1 MGSIDLSSV
10 RSCWGNSNF
19 DYVHS
24 DSVGNSGGILCI
36 WDPNSFRRSSFTR
49 SDYFVIVRGVW
60 LKSGIDL
67 MIVVVYAPQEAKEK
81 RMLWD
86 YLAHVSNQWVGKLVM
101 MGDFNEVRYKSDR
114 YGSNFNAHDAEIF
127 NSFIYNAGLDEV
139 PLGGSAY
146 TWCLKSAS
154 KMSKLDRFF
163 VSENLLSMC
172 PNITAITLERF
183 ISDHRPILL
192 REVRYDY
199 GPIPFR
205 FYRYWLEVDG
215 FDKLVRDSWNVAPV
229 NKKNAIRNFMGKL
242 KFLKDRIRSWLSI
255 HRSNSRGEIY
265 FLKEELRSC
274 DEVIDKGDCS
284 NEVVHKRTEILNKIH
299 QVNNIQA
306 SEIAQKAKIKWAIEG
321 DENVKFFHGMLNK
334 KRNQSNIRGIMVNGT
349 WVDDPVQVKREFFE
363 HFRGRFDKPS
373 VNRACID
380 TPFPVSLS
388 IDQKEDMERRISK
401 EEVKRAVWD
410 CGVDKSPGPDGFSF
424 SFYRHFWPVIEKD
437 VFEAVDYFFMYGEI
451 PNGCNSNFIAL
462 IPKILDANMVKDF
475 RPISLIG
482 SLYKIIAKILANRL
496 VGVLGDLVNEVQSA
510 FVADRQILDGPF
522 ILDEVLQWCRRKKKH
537 ALIFKVDFEKA
548 FDSVRWDFVDDVLN
562 KFGFGERWRTW
573 IQSCL
578 RSSRGSILV
587 NGSPTEEFQFFRG
600 LKQGDPLSPFLF
612 ILIMESLHISFQRVV
627 DAGLFTGIKINSMVN
642 LSHLFYADDAI
653 FLGQWSELNIDSLV
667 RVLDCFFRASG
678 LRINMCKSKIMGVNV
693 EDGMVKNAASKL
705 GCLVLKTPFTY
716 LGTKVGGNMS
726 RKQAWKEVVDKV
738 LSRLSRWKMKLLSIG
753 GRLTLLKSVLGSM
766 PIFHM
771 SIFKVPSSILKS
783 LESIRSRFFNGQ
795 DPKSNKA
802 SWVKWNKVL
811 TPKDKRGL
819 GVSSLFALNRGLM
832 LKWVWRFYS
841 QKCSLWTK
849 VIKAIYGEDGN
860 LNKDVSGGVRTCW
873 TSIVHEVRV
882 LQGRGIN
889 VADYIRLK
897 LGNGENTRFWV
908 DNWYEG
914 GVIKELF
921 PRMFALELN
930 KNATVSSKLN
940 ASSLDNSFRRKAR
953 SGIEEM
959 QLNSLAEISRMTT
972 LVPCE
977 DRYVW
982 TLESDGVF
990 SVASIRKEIDGNRF
1004 QDVSL
1009 PTRWVK
1015 SVPIKVNI
1023 IAWKVKSNA
1032 LPTRFNISRRGMD
1045 IDSIV
1050 CPICNAGVEST
1061 NHIFFQCVVVRQ
1073 IIRKI
1078 SSRWNIDYSD
1088 VNFYEEWK
1096 VWLVSIRIQSKLKG
1110 VLEGVYYGLWWYMWN
1125 FRNKLLFDKKI
1136 PEKALIFDN
1145 LVSSSFYWCKFRCKA
1160 SFKWDDWLKNPY
1172 IVLV

>member
-1 MGSIDLSSV
+1 MKDLSGTIPGTIHHKV
-10 RSCWGNSNF
+10 IGEGGYGN
-19 DYVHS
+19 DIT
-24 DSVGNSGGILCI
+24 VG
-36 WDPNSFRRSSFTR
+36 
-49 SDYFVIVRGVW
+49 
-60 LKSGIDL
+60 
-67 MIVVVYAPQEAKEK
+67 A
-81 RMLWD
+81 
-86 YLAHVSNQWVGKLVM
+86 
-101 MGDFNEVRYKSDR
+101 
-114 YGSNFNAHDAEIF
+114 
-127 NSFIYNAGLDEV
+127 
-139 PLGGSAY
+139 
-146 TWCLKSAS
+146 
-154 KMSKLDRFF
+154 
-163 VSENLLSMC
+163 
-172 PNITAITLERF
+172 
-183 ISDHRPILL
+183 
-192 REVRYDY
+192 
-199 GPIPFR
+199 
-205 FYRYWLEVDG
+205 
-215 FDKLVRDSWNVAPV
+215 
-229 NKKNAIRNFMGKL
+229 
-242 KFLKDRIRSWLSI
+242 
-255 HRSNSRGEIY
+255 
-265 FLKEELRSC
+265 
-274 DEVIDKGDCS
+274 
-284 NEVVHKRTEILNKIH
+284 
-299 QVNNIQA
+299 
-306 SEIAQKAKIKWAIEG
+306 
-321 DENVKFFHGMLNK
+321 
-334 KRNQSNIRGIMVNGT
+334 
-349 WVDDPVQVKREFFE
+349 
-363 HFRGRFDKPS
+363 
-373 VNRACID
+373 
-380 TPFPVSLS
+380 
-388 IDQKEDMERRISK
+388 
-401 EEVKRAVWD
+401 
-410 CGVDKSPGPDGFSF
+410 
-424 SFYRHFWPVIEKD
+424 
-437 VFEAVDYFFMYGEI
+437 
-451 PNGCNSNFIAL
+451 AL
-462 IPKILDANMVKDF
+462 
-475 RPISLIG
+475 
-482 SLYKIIAKILANRL
+482 ILAN
-496 VGVLGDLVNEVQSA
+496 V
-510 FVADRQILDGPF
+510 
-522 ILDEVLQWCRRKKKH
+522 
-537 ALIFKVDFEKA
+537 
-548 FDSVRWDFVDDVLN
+548 SVF
-562 KFGFGERWRTW
+562 
-573 IQSCL
+573 
-578 RSSRGSILV
+578 
-587 NGSPTEEFQFFRG
+587 SP
-600 LKQGDPLSPFLF
+600 KP
-612 ILIMESLHISFQRVV
+612 
-627 DAGLFTGIKINSMVN
+627 SM
-642 LSHLFYADDAI
+642 HY
-653 FLGQWSELNIDSLV
+653 LNITKRNVVKVFRKNTVPGSRSASDSLV
-667 RVLDCFFRASG
+667 RVLDYFFRASG

-693 EDGMVKNAASKL
+693 EDGMVKNATSKL

-716 LGTKVGGNMS
+716 LGTKVEGNMS
-726 RKQAWKEVVDKV
+726 RKQAWIEVVDKV

-811 TPKDKRGL
+811 TPKDKGGL

-1050 CPICNAGVEST
+1050 CPICNADGSRLSKPIDSATPALNDGSDQQQSHHEGCNLSISETFTSETEVHKEEADTMTLDLDSEFEAMPEDRMFKEDGEANSPKGSPPKSPSIPESST
-1061 NHIFFQCVVVRQ
+1061 SPLASSSPAPISVPKLPNALATERAWASEPHRQ
-1073 IIRKI
+1073 HTTADIPPEDITHSAHLRTL
-1078 SSRWNIDYSD
+1078 SSSAIAHLITQTLN
-1088 VNFYEEWK
+1088 E
-1096 VWLVSIRIQSKLKG
+1096 
-1110 VLEGVYYGLWWYMWN
+1110 
-1125 FRNKLLFDKKI
+1125 KI
-1136 PEKALIFDN
+1136 PQQIAESLDGKLPQLITQSLKPYKLNEVLKAIRRDLKVLYSNIEQSFIAKRKALKCALRSRVDEKWTETPTRREGTNTLLLKLIT
-1145 LVSSSFYWCKFRCKA
+1145 SFEKIIK
-1160 SFKWDDWLKNPY
+1160 K
-1172 IVLV
+1172 

>member
-811 TPKDKRGL
+811 TPKDKGGL

-889 VADYIRLK
+889 VADYIQLK

-908 DNWYEG
+908 DN
-914 GVIKELF
+914 
-921 PRMFALELN
+921 
-930 KNATVSSKLN
+930 
-940 ASSLDNSFRRKAR
+940 
-953 SGIEEM
+953 
-959 QLNSLAEISRMTT
+959 
-972 LVPCE
+972 
-977 DRYVW
+977 
-982 TLESDGVF
+982 
-990 SVASIRKEIDGNRF
+990 
-1004 QDVSL
+1004 
-1009 PTRWVK
+1009 
-1015 SVPIKVNI
+1015 
-1023 IAWKVKSNA
+1023 
-1032 LPTRFNISRRGMD
+1032 
-1045 IDSIV
+1045 
-1050 CPICNAGVEST
+1050 
-1061 NHIFFQCVVVRQ
+1061 
-1073 IIRKI
+1073 
-1078 SSRWNIDYSD
+1078 
-1088 VNFYEEWK
+1088 
-1096 VWLVSIRIQSKLKG
+1096 
-1110 VLEGVYYGLWWYMWN
+1110 
-1125 FRNKLLFDKKI
+1125 
-1136 PEKALIFDN
+1136 
-1145 LVSSSFYWCKFRCKA
+1145 
-1160 SFKWDDWLKNPY
+1160 
-1172 IVLV
+1172 

>member
-811 TPKDKRGL
+811 TPKDKGGL

-1073 IIRKI
+1073 IMRKI
-1078 SSRWNIDYSD
+1078 SSWWNIDYSD
-1088 VNFYEEWK
+1088 VNSYEEWQ
-1096 VWLVSIRIQSKLKG
+1096 VWLVSIRI
-1110 VLEGVYYGLWWYMWN
+1110 
-1125 FRNKLLFDKKI
+1125 
-1136 PEKALIFDN
+1136 
-1145 LVSSSFYWCKFRCKA
+1145 
-1160 SFKWDDWLKNPY
+1160 
-1172 IVLV
+1172 

>member
-811 TPKDKRGL
+811 TPKDKGGL

-873 TSIVHEVRV
+873 TLIVHEVRV

-977 DRYVW
+977 DSYVW
-982 TLESDGVF
+982 TLESDGICGTF
-990 SVASIRKEIDGNRF
+990 ATSFCLIRR
-1004 QDVSL
+1004 SL
-1009 PTRWVK
+1009 K
-1015 SVPIKVNI
+1015 
-1023 IAWKVKSNA
+1023 
-1032 LPTRFNISRRGMD
+1032 RR
-1045 IDSIV
+1045 
-1050 CPICNAGVEST
+1050 
-1061 NHIFFQCVVVRQ
+1061 
-1073 IIRKI
+1073 
-1078 SSRWNIDYSD
+1078 
-1088 VNFYEEWK
+1088 
-1096 VWLVSIRIQSKLKG
+1096 
-1110 VLEGVYYGLWWYMWN
+1110 
-1125 FRNKLLFDKKI
+1125 
-1136 PEKALIFDN
+1136 
-1145 LVSSSFYWCKFRCKA
+1145 
-1160 SFKWDDWLKNPY
+1160 
-1172 IVLV
+1172 

>member
-811 TPKDKRGL
+811 TPKDKGGL

-1045 IDSIV
+1045 IDLIV

-1061 NHIFFQCVVVRQ
+1061 NHIFFQYVIVRQ
-1073 IIRKI
+1073 IMRKI
-1078 SSRWNIDYSD
+1078 SFWWNIDYSD
-1088 VNFYEEWK
+1088 VNSYEE
-1096 VWLVSIRIQSKLKG
+1096 
-1110 VLEGVYYGLWWYMWN
+1110 
-1125 FRNKLLFDKKI
+1125 
-1136 PEKALIFDN
+1136 
-1145 LVSSSFYWCKFRCKA
+1145 
-1160 SFKWDDWLKNPY
+1160 
-1172 IVLV
+1172 

>member
-1 MGSIDLSSV
+1 MPIDKESPPSLSLKMMV
-10 RSCWGNSNF
+10 LNAKRS
-19 DYVHS
+19 HS
-24 DSVGNSGGILCI
+24 DVDGQVKEMVSLVNLKK
-36 WDPNSFRRSSFTR
+36 R
-49 SDYFVIVRGVW
+49 FVMRF
-60 LKSGIDL
+60 D
-67 MIVVVYAPQEAKEK
+67 VVKIS
-81 RMLWD
+81 
-86 YLAHVSNQWVGKLVM
+86 YLG
-101 MGDFNEVRYKSDR
+101 E
-114 YGSNFNAHDAEIF
+114 
-127 NSFIYNAGLDEV
+127 
-139 PLGGSAY
+139 LG
-146 TWCLKSAS
+146 
-154 KMSKLDRFF
+154 
-163 VSENLLSMC
+163 
-172 PNITAITLERF
+172 
-183 ISDHRPILL
+183 
-192 REVRYDY
+192 YDY

-284 NEVVHKRTEILNKIH
+284 NEVIHKRTEILNKIH

-705 GCLVLKTPFTY
+705 GVSLSLRLHQSLYFGYECWGKLCH
-716 LGTKVGGNMS
+716 G
-726 RKQAWKEVVDKV
+726 KQAWKKWWTRLHPIEV
-738 LSRLSRWKMKLLSIG
+738 G
-753 GRLTLLKSVLGSM
+753 
-766 PIFHM
+766 
-771 SIFKVPSSILKS
+771 
-783 LESIRSRFFNGQ
+783 
-795 DPKSNKA
+795 
-802 SWVKWNKVL
+802 
-811 TPKDKRGL
+811 GL
-819 GVSSLFALNRGLM
+819 G
-832 LKWVWRFYS
+832 
-841 QKCSLWTK
+841 
-849 VIKAIYGEDGN
+849 D
-860 LNKDVSGGVRTCW
+860 
-873 TSIVHEVRV
+873 
-882 LQGRGIN
+882 
-889 VADYIRLK
+889 
-897 LGNGENTRFWV
+897 TRFWV

-930 KNATVSSKLN
+930 KNATVSLKLN
-940 ASSLDNSFRRKAR
+940 VSSLDNSFRRKAR

-1015 SVPIKVNI
+1015 SVPIKMNI

-1061 NHIFFQCVVVRQ
+1061 NHFF
-1073 IIRKI
+1073 
-1078 SSRWNIDYSD
+1078 SN
-1088 VNFYEEWK
+1088 
-1096 VWLVSIRIQSKLKG
+1096 
-1110 VLEGVYYGLWWYMWN
+1110 
-1125 FRNKLLFDKKI
+1125 
-1136 PEKALIFDN
+1136 AL
-1145 LVSSSFYWCKFRCKA
+1145 
-1160 SFKWDDWLKNPY
+1160 
-1172 IVLV
+1172 

>member
-475 RPISLIG
+475 RPISLIE

-548 FDSVRWDFVDDVLN
+548 FDLVRWDFVDDVLN
-562 KFGFGERWRTW
+562 K
-573 IQSCL
+573 
-578 RSSRGSILV
+578 SRGSILV
-587 NGSPTEEFQFFRG
+587 NGSPTEEFQIFRG
-600 LKQGDPLSPFLF
+600 LKQSDHLSPFLF

-811 TPKDKRGL
+811 TPKDKGGL

-959 QLNSLAEISRMTT
+959 QLNSLAEISQMTT

-977 DRYVW
+977 DSYVW
-982 TLESDGVF
+982 TLESDGICGTF
-990 SVASIRKEIDGNRF
+990 ATSFCLIRR
-1004 QDVSL
+1004 SL
-1009 PTRWVK
+1009 K
-1015 SVPIKVNI
+1015 
-1023 IAWKVKSNA
+1023 
-1032 LPTRFNISRRGMD
+1032 RR
-1045 IDSIV
+1045 
-1050 CPICNAGVEST
+1050 
-1061 NHIFFQCVVVRQ
+1061 
-1073 IIRKI
+1073 
-1078 SSRWNIDYSD
+1078 
-1088 VNFYEEWK
+1088 
-1096 VWLVSIRIQSKLKG
+1096 
-1110 VLEGVYYGLWWYMWN
+1110 
-1125 FRNKLLFDKKI
+1125 
-1136 PEKALIFDN
+1136 
-1145 LVSSSFYWCKFRCKA
+1145 
-1160 SFKWDDWLKNPY
+1160 
-1172 IVLV
+1172 

>member
-349 WVDDPVQVKREFFE
+349 WVDDPVQVN
-363 HFRGRFDKPS
+363 
-373 VNRACID
+373 VN
-380 TPFPVSLS
+380 SLN
-388 IDQKEDMERRISK
+388 IF
-401 EEVKRAVWD
+401 
-410 CGVDKSPGPDGFSF
+410 GV
-424 SFYRHFWPVIEKD
+424 
-437 VFEAVDYFFMYGEI
+437 
-451 PNGCNSNFIAL
+451 
-462 IPKILDANMVKDF
+462 
-475 RPISLIG
+475 
-482 SLYKIIAKILANRL
+482 

-510 FVADRQILDGPF
+510 FVANRQILDGPF

-537 ALIFKVDFEKA
+537 ALIFNSDFEKA
-548 FDSVRWDFVDDVLN
+548 FDSVHWDFMDDVLN
-562 KFGFGERWRTW
+562 KFGFSERWRTW

-587 NGSPTEEFQFFRG
+587 NGSPTEEFQIFRG
-600 LKQGDPLSPFLF
+600 LKHG
-612 ILIMESLHISFQRVV
+612 
-627 DAGLFTGIKINSMVN
+627 
-642 LSHLFYADDAI
+642 
-653 FLGQWSELNIDSLV
+653 
-667 RVLDCFFRASG
+667 
-678 LRINMCKSKIMGVNV
+678 
-693 EDGMVKNAASKL
+693 
-705 GCLVLKTPFTY
+705 Y
-716 LGTKVGGNMS
+716 L
-726 RKQAWKEVVDKV
+726 
-738 LSRLSRWKMKLLSIG
+738 
-753 GRLTLLKSVLGSM
+753 
-766 PIFHM
+766 
-771 SIFKVPSSILKS
+771 
-783 LESIRSRFFNGQ
+783 
-795 DPKSNKA
+795 
-802 SWVKWNKVL
+802 
-811 TPKDKRGL
+811 
-819 GVSSLFALNRGLM
+819 
-832 LKWVWRFYS
+832 WR
-841 QKCSLWTK
+841 T
-849 VIKAIYGEDGN
+849 GN
-860 LNKDVSGGVRTCW
+860 LNKVVSGG
-873 TSIVHEVRV
+873 SA
-882 LQGRGIN
+882 N
-889 VADYIRLK
+889 AADIDISRN
-897 LGNGENTRFWV
+897 LGKWENTRFWL

-930 KNATVSSKLN
+930 KNAT
-940 ASSLDNSFRRKAR
+940 
-953 SGIEEM
+953 
-959 QLNSLAEISRMTT
+959 
-972 LVPCE
+972 
-977 DRYVW
+977 
-982 TLESDGVF
+982 TLESDGVL
-990 SVASIRKEIDGNRF
+990 SVAAILQKGRFMGNRF

-1009 PTRWVK
+1009 RIGGFK
-1015 SVPIKVNI
+1015 SVPIKV
-1023 IAWKVKSNA
+1023 
-1032 LPTRFNISRRGMD
+1032 L
-1045 IDSIV
+1045 
-1050 CPICNAGVEST
+1050 
-1061 NHIFFQCVVVRQ
+1061 
-1073 IIRKI
+1073 RKI
-1078 SSRWNIDYSD
+1078 SSGWILGLFGF
-1088 VNFYEEWK
+1088 VNSYKELASFGWF
-1096 VWLVSIRIQSKLKG
+1096 SFRIQSELQG
-1110 VLEGVYYGLWWYMWN
+1110 VLVGVITMVCGVYVELSQQA
-1125 FRNKLLFDKKI
+1125 FC
-1136 PEKALIFDN
+1136 LIRR
-1145 LVSSSFYWCKFRCKA
+1145 S
-1160 SFKWDDWLKNPY
+1160 LKRR
-1172 IVLV
+1172 